1 MGFIL
6 TLILVGVLLLLAE
19 ILLIP
24 GVGIAGVLGLVSL
37 IGSSVYA
44 FYVMGMT
51 AGTVV
56 TAVNV
61 VLVVGLTVYILREKT
76 WKKFTLNTNIESK
89 ALPDN
94 EEQLSIGDRGKTVN
108 RLSPVGSARFGSVSY
123 EVKALEGMIDSGV
136 DVEVALIE
144 NNKVFVKPLDSEF

>member
-94 EEQLSIGDRGKTVN
+94 EEQLSIGDRGKTVT
-108 RLSPVGSARFGSVSY
+108 RLSPVGSARFGSVS
-123 EVKALEGMIDSGV
+123 
-136 DVEVALIE
+136 
-144 NNKVFVKPLDSEF
+144 